1 MNVEINR
8 ENNKPIAY
16 HNYHTELLSNA
27 LNIIEDGVHI
37 VDQNGITIFYSTAL
51 EKIEN
56 NTAANVVGKHI
67 REAYRLDEESSILL
81 KVLQSGKAI
90 RNHLTTYF
98 SKKGTEINIITD
110 TFPIYNG
117 PEIIGAVSV
126 NNDITS
132 KKQLVN
138 KVIDLQKQLY
148 TNITKNGTYYTFND
162 IVGDSPA
169 ISEVVQLAKRIAVN
183 ISPVLICGETGTGK
197 ELFAQSIHNFSLRS
211 KGPFVAINCAAIP
224 GTLLES
230 VLFGTVKGAFTGA
243 EDKPGLFEEADL
255 GTLFLDE
262 VSSMDIAL
270 QSKLLRVLESK
281 MVRRLG
287 GKTDIKVNPR
297 IISAINSDPQEAI
310 AKNRLREDLYY
321 RLAVVTLTI
330 PPLRKRMSDI
340 PILMDAFMQAIN
352 KIMNKN
358 VDKVSPEVINIFQKH
373 SWPGNVRELQHA
385 VEHAMNYAEDETS
398 SLELRHIPPHLKQK
412 SLAGKYDL
420 YDFVDQESANGNLKD
435 VLQLIEREIIQKA
448 LDQND
453 HNITRAARSLGMS
466 RQNLQ
471 KRIKRLAFN
480 RD

>member
-1 MNVEINR
+1 
-8 ENNKPIAY
+8 
-16 HNYHTELLSNA
+16 
-27 LNIIEDGVHI
+27 
-37 VDQNGITIFYSTAL
+37 
-51 EKIEN
+51 
-56 NTAANVVGKHI
+56 
-67 REAYRLDEESSILL
+67 
-81 KVLQSGKAI
+81 
-90 RNHLTTYF
+90 
-98 SKKGTEINIITD
+98 
-110 TFPIYNG
+110 
-117 PEIIGAVSV
+117 
-126 NNDITS
+126 
-132 KKQLVN
+132 
-138 KVIDLQKQLY
+138 
-148 TNITKNGTYYTFND
+148 
-162 IVGDSPA
+162 
-169 ISEVVQLAKRIAVN
+169 
-183 ISPVLICGETGTGK
+183 
-197 ELFAQSIHNFSLRS
+197 
-211 KGPFVAINCAAIP
+211 VAINCAAIP

-243 EDKPGLFEEADL
+243 EDKPGLFEEANP

-297 IISAINSDPQEAI
+297 IISAINSEPQEAI

-330 PPLRKRMSDI
+330 PPLRKRMTDI
-340 PILMDAFMQAIN
+340 PLLVNTFIQAIN

-358 VDKVSPEVINIFQKH
+358 VKEVSSEVVNTFQKH
-373 SWPGNVRELQHA
+373 NWPGNVRELQHA
-385 VEHAMNYAEDETS
+385 VEHAMNYAEDEAS
-398 SLELRHIPPHLKQK
+398 YLELRHLPQNLMQK
-412 SLAGKYDL
+412 NLAGKYDL
-420 YDFVDQESANGNLKD
+420 NDFGGKESANGNLKD

-480 RD
+480 RS